1 MSQSDYLKRKRI
13 ATTLQ
18 NDSTRYPVFS
28 ERDLLDFKQFSLENS
43 ITHDKELINRVLPEN
58 KRLVFN
64 IEQTVDSCPSF
75 IVCTGTHARPNRQ
88 PLVVGPP
95 GPVDYLPANYEE
107 FTSPLF
113 TGDLPRNGTFYYA
126 LDEFNNAFLYMF
138 ISNPLYDRDF
148 SLASI
153 EAGAENPALLPTV
166 SPGNWKAS
174 AFGLAVGKL
183 CQILPLT
190 WQEKKEASEIKYNQC
205 ACPAT

>member
-13 ATTLQ
+13 ATTLR

-28 ERDLLDFKQFSLENS
+28 ERNLLDFKQFSLENS

-88 PLVVGPP
+88 PLV
-95 GPVDYLPANYEE
+95 
-107 FTSPLF
+107 
-113 TGDLPRNGTFYYA
+113 
-126 LDEFNNAFLYMF
+126 
-138 ISNPLYDRDF
+138 
-148 SLASI
+148 
-153 EAGAENPALLPTV
+153 
-166 SPGNWKAS
+166 
-174 AFGLAVGKL
+174 GKL
-183 CQILPLT
+183 CQIFPLT
-190 WQEKKEASEIKYNQC
+190 WQEQKEASEIKYNQC